1 MSGARASVLSSA
13 SLLDDETQEVEVLR
27 LNLDDIPRI
36 PATLEVEGLK
46 PTLLSR
52 LLDLCSPRTR

>member
-1 MSGARASVLSSA
+1 MRGARAAVLSSS
-13 SLLDDETQEVEVLR
+13 SLLDDETQEVEALR
-27 LNLDDIPRI
+27 LNLDDIPRM

-52 LLDLCSPRTR
+52 LLDLCSPGSR